1 MNDRSMF
8 DDSHL
13 NGTEEDDDEGE
24 DTDKEEETQEPVE
37 KVIHLS
43 TKTLKEE
50 TMHLFIEPPN
60 GSTDTT
66 LGL

>member
-1 MNDRSMF
+1 MNNRYVF
-8 DDSHL
+8 GDSHL

-24 DTDKEEETQEPVE
+24 DSDKEEENQEPIE

-50 TMHLFIEPPN
+50 TLHLIIEPPN